1 MLKGSCQCGAIRIEL
16 TETPESP
23 TACHCVQCRK
33 QSGHYFASANVPKSA
48 VRLTGGEHIT
58 WYQSSGKIRRGF
70 CAKCGS
76 WLFWEPLHRDW
87 TSVALGAIDGPTG
100 VRLER
105 HIFVAEKGDY
115 YTLGDGLPQNE
126 S

>member
-48 VRLTGGEHIT
+48 VRLTGGGHIT
-58 WYQSSGKIRRGF
+58 WYQSSEKIRRGF

>member
-1 MLKGSCQCGAIRIEL
+1 MLEGSCQCGAIRFQL
-16 TETPESP
+16 AATPEAP

-48 VRLTGGEHIT
+48 VRLTGSEHIT
-58 WYQSSGKIRRGF
+58 WFQSSEKIRRGF
-70 CAKCGS
+70 CARCGS

-100 VRLER
+100 IQLER

-115 YTLGDGLPQNE
+115 YTLGDGLPQIE
-126 S
+126 H